1 MFNTLSKT
9 HLGAEG
15 EPASFSSDRIRR
27 TSTHFS
33 GGCSQ
38 PSFFLESFES
48 VKGFESFESFESF
61 EPFESFESFESFVP
75 FESFKSLKSVES
87 FSVFVSSFDSFN
99 AFKELDPFSSCFS
112 LVCSSN
118 TQKISRFTHSSSSSD
133 SSSFIQYASVLRPAF
148 TFENTSRSFPYTD
161 TTLDSRIS
169 CSNRDRNT
177 SSRSSSFVF
186 CE

>member
-9 HLGAEG
+9 HLGDEG

-38 PSFFLESFES
+38 PSFFLESFEF
-48 VKGFESFESFESF
+48 VKGFESFKSF
-61 EPFESFESFESFVP
+61 EPFESFKSFEPFES

>member
-48 VKGFESFESFESF
+48 VKGFESFESF
-61 EPFESFESFESFVP
+61 
-75 FESFKSLKSVES
+75 KSLKSVES

-99 AFKELDPFSSCFS
+99 AFKELHPFSSCFS

-133 SSSFIQYASVLRPAF
+133 SSSFIQYASVLRPVF

>member
-48 VKGFESFESFESF
+48 VKGFESFESFE
-61 EPFESFESFESFVP
+61 
-75 FESFKSLKSVES
+75 SLKSVES

-133 SSSFIQYASVLRPAF
+133 SSSFIQYASVLRPVF

>member
-9 HLGAEG
+9 HLGDEG

-48 VKGFESFESFESF
+48 VKGFESFESFKSF
-61 EPFESFESFESFVP
+61 VPFESFESFE
-75 FESFKSLKSVES
+75 SLKSVES

-161 TTLDSRIS
+161 TSLDSRIS

>member
-15 EPASFSSDRIRR
+15 EPASFSSDRIRC

-61 EPFESFESFESFVP
+61 EP